1 MKQPFIPLPKKVTF
15 IKLLKAGLMFFI
27 NLLDGFDM
35 TTYKTKISQILLAS
49 MLIFSVPVVGQF
61 FDLPGKTLGKA
72 ELIATYSFKW
82 REDSLNLNFPRQED
96 MMLLLGN
103 NMSVFMSLNFYKNN
117 QEGRKYEQEGRLKEY
132 LSLPYDKRY
141 RTRFSYTIYKNFPVG
156 KMLYRDKV
164 VDNYLQYEED
174 LNAFNWVI
182 SNETSTIS
190 DYKVQKAS
198 VSYGGRNW
206 IAWYCTDL
214 PFSDGPYKFRGLPGL
229 IVNLYDTKKHYEFE
243 LVFIGKP
250 EKETP
255 IELSE
260 RGWVTTSRENFLKAE
275 DGFRENIISNAKKAG
290 LSSAA
295 QQTAARNMAKRNN
308 PIELDRNP

>member
-1 MKQPFIPLPKKVTF
+1 MK
-15 IKLLKAGLMFFI
+15 
-27 NLLDGFDM
+27 
-35 TTYKTKISQILLAS
+35 TYKTKIFQILLTV
-49 MLIFSVPVVGQF
+49 MLIISVDVVGQF
-61 FDLPGKTLGKA
+61 FDFPAKTLGKA

-82 REDSLNLNFPRQED
+82 REDSLNLKFPRQED
-96 MMLLLGN
+96 MMLMLGN
-103 NMSVFMSLNFYKNN
+103 NMSVFMSLNFYNN
-117 QEGRKYEQEGRLKEY
+117 FQEGRKYEQEGRLDEY

-141 RTRFSYTIYKNFPVG
+141 RTRFSYTIYKNFPTG
-156 KMLYRDKV
+156 KILFQDKV
-164 VDNYLQYEED
+164 MDNFLQYEED
-174 LNAFNWVI
+174 INAFKWVL

-206 IAWYCTDL
+206 VAWYCADL

-229 IVNLYDTKKHYEFE
+229 IVKLYDTKNHYEFE
-243 LVFIGKP
+243 LVHIGKP
-250 EKETP
+250 DKETL

-260 RGWVTTSRENFLKAE
+260 RGWMTTSKKNFLKAE
-275 DGFRENIISNAKKAG
+275 DSFRENIISNAEKAG
-290 LSSAA
+290 LSSAS

>member
-1 MKQPFIPLPKKVTF
+1 MK
-15 IKLLKAGLMFFI
+15 
-27 NLLDGFDM
+27 
-35 TTYKTKISQILLAS
+35 TYKAKIFQILLTV
-49 MLIFSVPVVGQF
+49 MLIISVDVIGQF

-82 REDSLNLNFPRQED
+82 REDSLNLKFPRQED
-96 MMLLLGN
+96 MMLMLGN
-103 NMSVFMSLNFYKNN
+103 NMSVFMSLNFYKGN
-117 QEGRKYEQEGRLKEY
+117 QEGRKYEQEGRLDEY

-156 KMLYRDKV
+156 KILYRGYV
-164 VDNYLQYEED
+164 MDNYLQYEED
-174 LNAFNWVI
+174 INAFKWVL

-206 IAWYCTDL
+206 VAWYCADL

-229 IVNLYDTKKHYEFE
+229 IVKLYDTKNHYEFE
-243 LVFIGKP
+243 LVHIGKP
-250 EKETP
+250 DKETL

-275 DGFRENIISNAKKAG
+275 DSFRENIISNAEKAG
-290 LSSAA
+290 LSSAS